1 MSGDP
6 ARWRVHRDVAWVSR
20 ADLDPGEVPT
30 AYATRLPRGRPMAL
44 EGSACLVWLA
54 LADLS
59 EDAGGGTVTELAA
72 AAAAMA
78 DVSAE
83 DVVEDVRALISSLAD
98 AGLVDAC

>member
-1 MSGDP
+1 MSEE
-6 ARWRVHRDVAWVSR
+6 AIRWRVHPEVAWVSR
-20 ADLDPGEVPT
+20 EDLDDGDAPT
-30 AYATRLPRGRPMAL
+30 AYATVLPHGRPVAL
-44 EGSACLVWLA
+44 KGSACLVWLA

-59 EDAGGGTVTELAA
+59 EDAGGGTVPELAA

-83 DVVEDVRALISSLAD
+83 DVVEDVRALVGSLAD